1 MILACAGCDSRYDVS
16 GYAVGQAFRCRC
28 GTVTELAASAPQAGM
43 LACPR
48 CAAPVDATHAQCE
61 YCKAALLLKACPRC
75 LSRVF
80 HGHKHCPECGSQIDH
95 AAHGDAR
102 ADAPCPRCDQPLH
115 ARLLGDVVIDE
126 CRGCAGVFLDKLAI
140 ERVVTDRRQARAEAL
155 LGALRRAEV
164 RPVQPGQRMYVKCP
178 SCQVVMNRRQFA
190 TGARVV
196 VDVCRSHGTFFDAGE
211 LPRIIEF
218 VMQGGLEAAER
229 VELQRLRDQARR
241 ELQSAQY
248 AAITE
253 SRSSTHAN
261 EHSGRSGAIVIELL
275 ASLLR

>member
-1 MILACAGCDSRYDVS
+1 
-16 GYAVGQAFRCRC
+16 
-28 GTVTELAASAPQAGM
+28 
-43 LACPR
+43 
-48 CAAPVDATHAQCE
+48 
-61 YCKAALLLKACPRC
+61 
-75 LSRVF
+75 VF

-115 ARLLGDVVIDE
+115 PRLLGDVVIDE

-155 LGALRRAEV
+155 LGVLRRGDLP
-164 RPVQPGQRMYVKCP
+164 PVAPGSRMYVKCP
-178 SCQVVMNRRQFA
+178 TCKIVMNRRQFA
-190 TGARVV
+190 SGARVV
-196 VDVCRSHGTFFDAGE
+196 VDVCRIHGTFFDAGE

-218 VMQGGLEAAER
+218 VMRGGLEAAER
-229 VELQRLRDQARR
+229 AELQRLRDQARR
-241 ELQSAQY
+241 ELQTAQF

-253 SRSSTHAN
+253 SRSSTHASDN
-261 EHSGRSGAIVIELL
+261 SGHASAIVMDLL